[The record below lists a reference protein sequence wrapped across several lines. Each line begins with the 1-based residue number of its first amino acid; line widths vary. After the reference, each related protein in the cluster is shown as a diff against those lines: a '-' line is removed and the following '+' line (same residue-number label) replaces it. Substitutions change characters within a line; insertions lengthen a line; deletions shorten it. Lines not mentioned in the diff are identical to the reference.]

1 MRRDIATRFCHPFIV
16 CAVLLLCSLSVVAKE
31 AEQKIEPRKELPCWY
46 LFMQTGKAP
55 ERVLYIVDAR
65 HVKIS
70 DNVYQSQA
78 LVVRETPRG
87 DFDHWTG
94 TLQYQATP
102 EQVALA
108 QGPVDTLQPLLKSV
122 QVRTLS
128 GYQMGSD
135 GKVTPSRPTEWGPF
149 QSPVDLLGFR
159 IATDP
164 KAMEYPEKYTMVFA
178 GNFYRPIDVVDTVRR
193 ILPNVKEIK

>member
-1 MRRDIATRFCHPFIV
+1 MRQRLVTRFCRQLFV
-16 CAVLLLCSLSVVAKE
+16 CASLLLISLPGVAKE
-31 AEQKIEPRKELPCWY
+31 AERKVEPRKELPCWY

-65 HVKIS
+65 YTKIS

-87 DFDHWTG
+87 DFDHWSG
-94 TLQYQATP
+94 TLQYQASP
-102 EQVALA
+102 DQVALA
-108 QGPVDTLQPLLKSV
+108 QGPVEALQPLLKSV

-128 GYQMGSD
+128 GYQMGGD

-164 KAMEYPEKYTMVFA
+164 KAMDFPEKHTMVFT
-178 GNFYRPIDVVDTVRR
+178 GNFYRPIDVVDTLRR
-193 ILPNVKEIK
+193 ILPNVKDIK

>member
-1 MRRDIATRFCHPFIV
+1 MRRDIVTRFCQQFVV
-16 CAVLLLCSLSVVAKE
+16 CSCLLLCSLSVAAKE
-31 AEQKIEPRKELPCWY
+31 AEKIEPRKELPCWY

-65 HVKIS
+65 YTKIS

-87 DFDHWTG
+87 DFDHWSG
-94 TLQYQATP
+94 TLQYQASP

-108 QGPVDTLQPLLKSV
+108 QGPVEALQPLLKTV

-128 GYQMGSD
+128 GYQMGAD
-135 GKVTPSRPTEWGPF
+135 GKVTPSRPTQWGPF

-159 IATDP
+159 IATNP
-164 KAMEYPEKYTMVFA
+164 KAMESPEKYTMVFA
-178 GNFYRPIDVVDTVRR
+178 GNFYRPIDVVDTLRR
-193 ILPNVKEIK
+193 ILPNVKDIK